1 VPNPTPDIPRLPVLL
16 LSLAARHTVDMG
28 ELTPTER
35 RYVEGVAAQIASVL
49 GR

>member
-1 VPNPTPDIPRLPVLL
+1 MPNPTPDIPRLPILL
-16 LSLAARHTVDMG
+16 LSLAARHTVDLG

-35 RYVEGVAAQIASVL
+35 RYVEGVAAQLGAVL